1 MGIGV
6 RGCCALNAE
15 SRITGSCPCGPQQ
28 RPRQCWP
35 QRQYACVSATATLHL
50 CNLRTRIPLVF
61 RGAIHGMHA
70 CTCRRTISELHHTTA
85 NDIGV
90 DPGTREELHRLLNNL
105 QQLLVGISIMQA
117 RPRGRPPGHSQLRGC
132 GAAVGR
138 QISQGVQ
145 NARSRLL
152 ASARQGAAFSWVPSS
167 RKWHSSHACRPVP
180 GHYVSNE
187 LQDVSQQ
194 SQCTFQITRPWGLW
208 LQHQPPRGAL
218 ARRST
223 FGLFHFQNPPRQ
235 LLQLVSP
242 DLWTCFEM

>member
-1 MGIGV
+1 MARSSAPDSAG
-6 RGCCALNAE
+6 LND
-15 SRITGSCPCGPQQ
+15 STHVYLPRRLCICTIFGLGS
-28 RPRQCWP
+28 
-35 QRQYACVSATATLHL
+35 
-50 CNLRTRIPLVF
+50 IPLVF
-61 RGAIHGMHA
+61 RYAIYGMHG

-117 RPRGRPPGHSQLRGC
+117 RPRGRIPGHSQLRGC

-167 RKWHSSHACRPVP
+167 REWHSSQACCPVP
-180 GHYVSNE
+180 GHSLSNE
-187 LQDVSQQ
+187 VQDVSQQ
-194 SQCTFQITRPWGLW
+194 SQRLSAPARSLGNGACGYSIS
-208 LQHQPPRGAL
+208 PPRGAP

-223 FGLFHFQNPPRQ
+223 FGLLHFQNPSRQ

-242 DLWTCFEM
+242 DPWTRLEM